1 MTSSVSEMSEAKL
14 KEVFVRSLGITPEH
28 RFEDLKYRGLDAW
41 DSVAHMQLV
50 SALEEAFDIMLETN
64 DVIDMSSY
72 EKSKQI
78 LAKYGVRF

>member
-1 MTSSVSEMSEAKL
+1 MNEAKL
-14 KEVFVRSLGITPEH
+14 QAVFVQALGISPEH
-28 RFEDLKYRGLDAW
+28 RFEDLRYRGLDAW

-50 SALEEAFDIMLETN
+50 SGLEEAFDIMLETN
-64 DVIDMSSY
+64 DVIDLSSY